1 LEKRCYISKEKNKNK
16 KQHILRKMILSPY
29 KLSEDFIK
37 KKLTLIENGS
47 LNLTNYDGSNKTYGK
62 INSILKADI
71 EVNNSKFYYNVL
83 KGGSTGL
90 AESYIRDE
98 FKTSDLTSLI
108 ELTAKN
114 INLTHR
120 FSGILQIKLLKNLFK
135 NLLFSNTRS
144 KSKEYISKHYDLG
157 NEFFSIWLDK
167 TLTYSS
173 AIYENP
179 KDDLANAQ
187 TNKYNKLID
196 FIKPKSGDKLLEIGC
211 GWGGFAEHLA
221 KNYDVKLDCI
231 TISNKQLEFAQKRI
245 FNAGLNEKVDIKFL
259 DYRDVKGKYDSIASI
274 EMIEAVGEKYLNEY
288 FSAIKNN
295 LKPNSIAAIQAIVI
309 KDELFD
315 RYRKNEDFIQKYIFP
330 GGFLPSLQS
339 IRNYCKDTGLELTDY
354 NSYGKHYSNTLKTW
368 RENFIRSWND
378 ISKQGF
384 DQSFKKIWD
393 FYFSYCEAG
402 FKARNIDLIQFSIC
416 NK

>member
-1 LEKRCYISKEKNKNK
+1 MNFKPSKIAENFILNKLK
-16 KQHILRKMILSPY
+16 S
-29 KLSEDFIK
+29 IK
-37 KKLTLIENGS
+37 GGS
-47 LNLTNYDGSNKTYGK
+47 LNLKNYNQDIK
-62 INSILKADI
+62 IFGEPNGIVKADI
-71 EVNNSKFYYNVL
+71 AVHNPKFYFNIL

-90 AESYIRDE
+90 AECYVRDE
-98 FKTSDLTSLI
+98 FTTSDLTALI

-120 FSGILQIKLLKNLFK
+120 FSGILRIKFLKNLLKNIFA
-135 NLLFSNTRS
+135 SNTKS

-173 AIYENP
+173 AIYEKP
-179 KDDLANAQ
+179 TDDLSNAQ
-187 TNKYNKLID
+187 INKYNKLID
-196 FIKPKSGDKLLEIGC
+196 FIKPKPGDKVLEVGC

-221 KNYDVKLDCI
+221 KNHDVKLDCI
-231 TISNKQLEFAQKRI
+231 TISKKQLEFAKKRI
-245 FNAGLNEKVDIKFL
+245 FNAGLNEKVNIKFL
-259 DYRDVKGKYDSIASI
+259 DYRDVKGQYDSIASI
-274 EMIEAVGEKYLNEY
+274 EMIEAVGEKYLNKY
-288 FSAIKNN
+288 FSMIKNN
-295 LKPNSIAAIQAIVI
+295 LKPDGIGAIQAIVI

-315 RYRKNEDFIQKYIFP
+315 QYRKNEDFIQKYIFP

-339 IRNYCKDTGLELTDY
+339 IKDHTEKSGLQLTAY
-354 NSYGKHYSNTLKTW
+354 NSYGIHYSNTLKKW
-368 RENFIRSWND
+368 RENFISSWSD

-402 FKARNIDLIQFSIC
+402 FKSKNIDLIQFSLCI
-416 NK
+416 K